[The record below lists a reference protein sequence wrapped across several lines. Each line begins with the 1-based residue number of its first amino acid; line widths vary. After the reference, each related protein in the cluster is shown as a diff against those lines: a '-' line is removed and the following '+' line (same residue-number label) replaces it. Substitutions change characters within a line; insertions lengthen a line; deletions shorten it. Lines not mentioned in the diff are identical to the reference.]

1 MYSTTLCYLE
11 RDGKWLMLHRV
22 TKKND
27 INEGKYVGVGGKF
40 LEGESPEDCVIREV
54 FEETGYRLT
63 NYRYAGIVTFVSD
76 CYEAEHMHLF
86 TADGFTGDYHDTDEG
101 ISAWIPKEEVLGLP
115 LWAGDRIFLPLL
127 QQNLPFF
134 SLKLC
139 YEGDR
144 LVAAT
149 LNGKPLSSAV

>member
-27 INEGKYVGVGGKF
+27 INEGKF

-76 CYEAEHMHLF
+76 RYEAEHMHLF

-101 ISAWIPKEEVLGLP
+101 ISVWIPKEEVLGLP

-127 QQNLPFF
+127 QRNLPFF

-149 LNGKPLSSAV
+149 LNGKPLSAAV

>member
-1 MYSTTLCYLE
+1 
-11 RDGKWLMLHRV
+11 
-22 TKKND
+22 
-27 INEGKYVGVGGKF
+27 
-40 LEGESPEDCVIREV
+40 
-54 FEETGYRLT
+54 
-63 NYRYAGIVTFVSD
+63 
-76 CYEAEHMHLF
+76 MHLF

-127 QQNLPFF
+127 QRNLPFF

-149 LNGKPLSSAV
+149 LNGKPLSAPV